1 MASLQRLPGPR
12 RAISSVQSIRPIRLI
27 HTINHYRPSPSSA
40 SQSTTTAKQS
50 FKNPPTIR
58 PYHSNLHPRLPP
70 HEYTNSQTAILTAS
84 LPHIP
89 THGFTAAALT
99 AGARDAGFL
108 DVSVQLL
115 PRGEFDLV
123 LFWLAS
129 RRGLLRAKVESGEV
143 FGAHGEGLSVQEK
156 IKILVLER
164 LRMNGDVKDVWQDV
178 RLTPFSSPSFFF
190 LGWFV
195 PIANITVIALQA
207 LAQMSLLGNIPLSLL
222 ELHALSNDILTLAGD
237 TAVDATWY
245 ARRMAVGAIYA
256 SAEMV
261 MTRDP
266 TPDLLETEAFVERR
280 FEDKEVLKGKVEGVS
295 SWVGFWGNTV
305 VGVGRS
311 WGLKI

>member
-1 MASLQRLPGPR
+1 MASLPRLPGPR
-12 RAISSVQSIRPIRLI
+12 QALSSIQSIRPTRPF
-27 HTINHYRPSPSSA
+27 HTIHQRASASPSSLRN
-40 SQSTTTAKQS
+40 SPRNQPFKTT
-50 FKNPPTIR
+50 PTTPTRTLSPIQIR
-58 PYHSNLHPRLPP
+58 TYHSPLHPRLPP

-99 AGARDAGFL
+99 RGARDAGFL

-115 PRGEFDLV
+115 PRGEFDLI

-129 RRGLLRAKVESGEV
+129 RRGLLRGRVEDGSV
-143 FGAHGEGLSVQEK
+143 FGAAGEGLSVEEK
-156 IKILVLER
+156 VKILVLER
-164 LRMNGDVKDVWQDV
+164 LKMNIDVRGVWQDV
-178 RLTPFSSPSFFF
+178 RPSLKCPYSETSLSP
-190 LGWFV
+190 
-195 PIANITVIALQA
+195 
-207 LAQMSLLGNIPLSLL
+207 LL

-237 TAVDATWY
+237 SAVDATWY
-245 ARRMAVGAIYA
+245 ARRMALGAIYA
-256 SAEMV
+256 SAEVV

-266 TPDLLETEAFVERR
+266 SPGLEETEAFVRRR
-280 FEDKEVLKGKVEGVS
+280 FEDKEVLRGKVEGVG